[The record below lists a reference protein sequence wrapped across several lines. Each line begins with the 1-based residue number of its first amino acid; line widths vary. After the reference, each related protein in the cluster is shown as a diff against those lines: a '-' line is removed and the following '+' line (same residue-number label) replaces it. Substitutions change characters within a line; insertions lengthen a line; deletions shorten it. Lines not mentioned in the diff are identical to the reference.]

1 MNGTEN
7 RRHLA
12 LFPGT
17 FDPFTLGHL
26 DVLKRALTVFDR
38 IDVTV
43 AVNTAKTP
51 IFGLEERC
59 ELILASVSDL
69 RGVTVTAFD
78 GLLVDHARATG
89 ATALVRGLRQVND
102 LDYEQRMAFANR
114 RLFPELETVFF
125 MPSEQ
130 YALISGSLVREIFRW
145 GGDIT
150 PFVPP
155 AIAEALLSRRSGVDG
170 GAA

>member
-1 MNGTEN
+1 MIGTDHAH
-7 RRHLA
+7 RLA

-26 DVLKRALTVFDR
+26 DVLKRALSVFDR

-51 IFGLEERC
+51 ILSLEERC
-59 ELILASVSDL
+59 ELILATVSDMH
-69 RGVTVTAFD
+69 GVSVTAFD

-89 ATALVRGLRQVND
+89 AAAIVRGLRQVND

-114 RLFPELETVFF
+114 RMFPELETVFF
-125 MPSEQ
+125 KPSEQ
-130 YALISGSLVREIFRW
+130 YALISGSLVREIYRW

-155 AIAEALLSRRSGVDG
+155 PIAEALLSRR
-170 GAA
+170 AATD